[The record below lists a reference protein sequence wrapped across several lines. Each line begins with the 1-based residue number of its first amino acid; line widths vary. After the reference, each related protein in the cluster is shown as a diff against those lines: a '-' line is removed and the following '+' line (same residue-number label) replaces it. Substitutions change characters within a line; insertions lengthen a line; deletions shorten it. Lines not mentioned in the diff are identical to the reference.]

1 MPTEDLKALRLKRYA
16 GSAELAAAAA
26 QLVDELVPAQ
36 KRGSVTDLPD
46 ERTVRYYLA
55 EGLISTVSEKQGTAS
70 LYGYRHLLQLLAIK
84 RLQADYLPIRKI
96 RELIEN
102 KTEAEL
108 EELLGLGVQPGRNP
122 ALEYLK
128 PLLERPLA
136 SALAAEVSL
145 FRRESSPEPPS
156 AVWSRFEVEP
166 GLELHIRDD
175 YQPPTEAKERRRL
188 GLILQHELNQRS
200 QAPPDDEVAD
210 EVDDEKENK

>member
-1 MPTEDLKALRLKRYA
+1 MLTKDLKALRLKRYA

-36 KRGSVTDLPD
+36 ERGSVTELPD

-55 EGLISTVSEKQGTAS
+55 EGLISSASEKQGTAS
-70 LYGYRHLLQLLAIK
+70 LYGHRHLLQLLVIK

-102 KTEAEL
+102 KGEAEL
-108 EELLGLGVQPGRNP
+108 EELLGLGDQPGRNP

-128 PLLERPLA
+128 PLLERPPA
-136 SALAAEVSL
+136 SAPALEMSI
-145 FRRESSPEPPS
+145 RMESAPEPPS
-156 AVWSRFEVEP
+156 AVWRRIEVEP

-175 YQPPTEAKERRRL
+175 YQPPTEARERRRL
-188 GLILQHELNQRS
+188 ALRLQYELKLHS
-200 QAPPDDEVAD
+200 QVPPYD
-210 EVDDEKENK
+210 EVDDEVDDE

>member
-1 MPTEDLKALRLKRYA
+1 MLTENLKALRLKRYA

-26 QLVDELVPAQ
+26 HLVDELVPAQ
-36 KRGSVTDLPD
+36 ERGSVTELPD

-55 EGLISTVSEKQGTAS
+55 EGLISTASEKLGTAS

-108 EELLGLGVQPGRNP
+108 EELLGLDDQPARNL

-136 SALAAEVSL
+136 SAPAAEM
-145 FRRESSPEPPS
+145 FIRMESPPEPPS
-156 AVWSRFEVEP
+156 AVWSRVEVEP
-166 GLELHIRDD
+166 GLELHIRND

-188 GLILQHELNQRS
+188 ALRLQYELNQRS
-200 QAPPDDEVAD
+200 QAPVDD
-210 EVDDEKENK
+210 EVDDEVNDE

>member
-1 MPTEDLKALRLKRYA
+1 MSTKGLKDLRLQRYV

-36 KRGSVTDLPD
+36 ERGSVTELPD

-55 EGLISTVSEKQGTAS
+55 EGLISPPSEKQGTAS
-70 LYGYRHLLQLLAIK
+70 LYGHRHLLQLLAIK

-102 KTEAEL
+102 KGVAEL
-108 EELLGLGVQPGRNP
+108 EELLGLGDQPGKNP

-136 SALAAEVSL
+136 STPAFEMSI
-145 FRRESSPEPPS
+145 RMESAPEPPS
-156 AVWSRFEVEP
+156 EKWRRVEVEP

-175 YQPPTEAKERRRL
+175 YQPPNEARERRRL
-188 GLILQHELNQRS
+188 ALRLQYELKLRS
-200 QAPPDDEVAD
+200 QVPPYD
-210 EVDDEKENK
+210 EVDDEV